1 MRSFGRVAVLVGL
14 VACGSVSKDQPD
26 ANTPEDSAA
35 LTLARSSR
43 WVQQNGSAAVDFTI
57 QRGARVTGP
66 LTVHV
71 TGLPGGVTAND
82 VAIAAGETSGTITFS
97 ATSMATVGE
106 TTSTSVELLR
116 GDAMLDAE
124 AFGVFVAGA
133 SGTLDTTFGTNGR
146 VEFPLPD
153 PATSGI
159 GNGHPRS
166 LAIYP
171 PGAGANAG
179 KILIAVQLDTSGP
192 PSTTRKLAVIRLDA
206 DGTPDNG
213 FGTSGYSLL
222 EPPPSNSLSPVRVLL
237 DSQDR
242 IVVIGTRADTNNV
255 CNVYVRR
262 LLPNGVSDPAFT
274 TFDAP
279 APGGY
284 CGAATAGRVI
294 TGDKIMSIAV
304 WNNPDGSERP
314 LLMMAKSDGTRDD
327 TAFSAGTSYAL
338 RMPNPSSTKPTWVSS
353 DLIVDSA
360 GRFVVGGYKCE
371 GGWNNQHTSCESV
384 VGRFNAAGAWD
395 TTFGVA
401 AANGLGYS
409 ALAFGTTDNPPKE
422 QSFHGLAVDPSD
434 NIIAVGWSEG
444 YTTGTIAKFLGTT
457 GAVDTSFGTSGRVT
471 PTLVNGATIQELTD
485 VEIDSE
491 GRLVLTG
498 YAVSGSP
505 LVVTTRYSANG
516 VLDSTYGTNGI
527 QTVPAAALDPKGALQ
542 PDGRLIV
549 IGAYPR
555 SGNGSDA
562 AVWRFWP

>member
-1 MRSFGRVAVLVGL
+1 MRSLGRVVVLVGL
-14 VACGSVSKDQPD
+14 AACGSVSNDKPD
-26 ANTPEDSAA
+26 ANTPQDSAA
-35 LTLARSSR
+35 LTLTRTSR
-43 WVQQNGSAAVDFTI
+43 WVQQNNTATVDFTI
-57 QRGARVTGP
+57 ERGANVTGP

-82 VAIAAGETSGTITFS
+82 VAIAAGETSGTLSFS

-116 GDAMLDAE
+116 DNAMLDAE
-124 AFGVFVAGA
+124 TFGVFVAGA

-146 VEFPLPD
+146 VVFPLPD
-153 PATSGI
+153 PATSGV
-159 GNGHPRS
+159 GNGNPRS
-166 LAIYP
+166 LVIYP

-179 KILIAVQLDTSGP
+179 KILIAVQLETSGP
-192 PSTTRKLAVIRLDA
+192 PSTTRKLAVVRLNA

-213 FGTSGYSLL
+213 FGTSGYALVDV
-222 EPPPSNSLSPVRVLL
+222 PPSNGLVPIRVAL
-237 DSQDR
+237 DSQER
-242 IVVIGTRADTNNV
+242 IVVIGTRIDTNNV
-255 CNVYVRR
+255 CGVYIRR
-262 LLPNGVSDPAFT
+262 LLANGISDPAFT
-274 TFDAP
+274 TFDVN

-284 CGAATAGRVI
+284 CGAVASGRVI
-294 TGDKIMSIAV
+294 TGDKILSISV

-314 LLMMAKSDGTRDD
+314 LVMMTKSDGTPDD
-327 TAFSAGTSYAL
+327 TAFSGGTSFAL
-338 RMPNPSSTKPTWVSS
+338 RMANPSTTKPTWVPSE
-353 DLIVDSA
+353 LVVDSM

-384 VGRFNAAGAWD
+384 VGRFNAAGTWD

-409 ALAFGTTDNPPKE
+409 ALTFGTTGNPPEE
-422 QSFHGLAVDPSD
+422 QSFYGVAVDDND

-444 YTTGTIAKFLGTT
+444 YANGTIAKFLGTT

-516 VLDSTYGTNGI
+516 VLDTSYGTNGI
-527 QTVPAAALDPKGALQ
+527 QTAPAAALDPKGALQ